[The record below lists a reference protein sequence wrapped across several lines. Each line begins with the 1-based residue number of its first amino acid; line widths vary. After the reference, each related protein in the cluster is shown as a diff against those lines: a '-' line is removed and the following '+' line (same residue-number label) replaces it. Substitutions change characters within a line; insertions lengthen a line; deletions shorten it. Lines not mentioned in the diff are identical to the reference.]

1 MVLGA
6 WLLWKVQG
14 AYLTAAGGSVFPSA
28 LLLLIWPLQHAQ
40 TLENGFSVCANRSNE
55 PGVRV
60 RLRADVGAPD
70 PCRGAELHPSPLL
83 RGLQRVG
90 ACSFPGVSQLR
101 QPANVD

>member
-40 TLENGFSVCANRSNE
+40 TLEN
-55 PGVRV
+55 
-60 RLRADVGAPD
+60 
-70 PCRGAELHPSPLL
+70 
-83 RGLQRVG
+83 
-90 ACSFPGVSQLR
+90 
-101 QPANVD
+101 